1 MRTRRS
7 GESEASDIVVAR
19 GKEELEEALTFPNPR
34 PDASSISACADMPHQ
49 RLSLSVTCV
58 ASLDPF

>member
-1 MRTRRS
+1 M
-7 GESEASDIVVAR
+7 VAR